1 MIKENRRIEEVRMK
15 LKKADELK
23 KEALDISRFLS
34 QDKTALSEIEEVKIE
49 LEARCTTKTIVFKRG
64 DLFNAVIYPMLDIME
79 AYLAKKE
86 KEWRSFE
93 I

>member
-1 MIKENRRIEEVRMK
+1 MIKENKRVEEVRAK
-15 LKKADELK
+15 LKKADKLK
-23 KEALDISRFLS
+23 EEALNISRFLS

>member
-1 MIKENRRIEEVRMK
+1 MIKENKRIEEVRAK
-15 LKKADELK
+15 LKKADELQ

-34 QDKTALSEIEEVKIE
+34 QDKMALSEIEEVKIE
-49 LEARCTTKTIVFKRG
+49 LQARCTTKTIVFKRG
-64 DLFNAVIYPMLDIME
+64 DLFNAVIYPMLDTME